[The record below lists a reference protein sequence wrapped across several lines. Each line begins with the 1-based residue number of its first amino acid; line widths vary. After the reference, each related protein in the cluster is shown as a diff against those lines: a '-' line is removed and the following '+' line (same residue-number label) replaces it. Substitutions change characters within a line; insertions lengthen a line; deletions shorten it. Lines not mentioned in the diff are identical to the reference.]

1 MKPVWIPFLLA
12 AGVEGNPPWPRVPR
26 LLVLMLTWGC
36 TFQLPWGDNPST
48 LLREGFVKQK
58 YVRDIWSW
66 VAFYGEN
73 LAQTLSKTRL
83 NPFEILRNA
92 TRILQELSSNSDRS
106 SFEFRSSHVC
116 VSLKCQSHPLGLRMA
131 PDWAS
136 LSPELN
142 RAQIPLKA

>member
-12 AGVEGNPPWPRVPR
+12 AGVEGNPPWLRMPR

-36 TFQLPWGDNPST
+36 AFQLPWGDNPST
-48 LLREGFVKQK
+48 LLREGLVKQK
-58 YVRDIWSW
+58 YVRDMWSW

-92 TRILQELSSNSDRS
+92 TRILQELSSNSDRF
-106 SFEFRSSHVC
+106 SFEFRSSF
-116 VSLKCQSHPLGLRMA
+116 
-131 PDWAS
+131 D
-136 LSPELN
+136 
-142 RAQIPLKA
+142 

>member
-12 AGVEGNPPWPRVPR
+12 AMLEGNPPWLRVPR
-26 LLVLMLTWGC
+26 LLVLMLTRGC
-36 TFQLPWGDNPST
+36 AFQLPWGDNPST
-48 LLREGFVKQK
+48 LLREGLVKQK

-66 VAFYGEN
+66 ATFYGEN

-92 TRILQELSSNSDRS
+92 TRILRELSSNFDRS
-106 SFEFRSSHVC
+106 SFALRSNASRT
-116 VSLKCQSHPLGLRMA
+116 PFGLRMA
-131 PDWAS
+131 PDWVS

-142 RAQIPLKA
+142 RAQIPFKPEWVSPES